1 MNELQ
6 TASQIAAG
14 TLPSPQQF
22 GNSWYWNIRVSG
34 TGAAWRESMNEYVW
48 REPENWLSETM
59 CERATGLP
67 ILVDHPE
74 GGTLNSAEFAA
85 RCVGITVLAYVK
97 DEELWA
103 VARIL
108 DNGANELLAS
118 GAYRDTSPAV
128 VFAPSTGVRLEVG
141 GYWLNPIRYSLITC
155 VLPRKVCGAGTGRLA
170 LRTV

>member
-118 GAYRDTSPAV
+118 GAYRDTCPAV
-128 VFAPSTGVRLEVG
+128 
-141 GYWLNPIRYSLITC
+141 YWLNPIRYSLITC